1 MILDSEQVARLY
13 RRLAP
18 LYDLMVVPLEWLGA
32 RRHRER
38 AVHSLQLRPG
48 GVVLDLGCG
57 TGLNMPLLHD
67 AVGASGRIVCV
78 DLSAEMLSRARRRA
92 ERYGFTNVEWVQ
104 VDLATY
110 RPPPGCDGALATFAL
125 EMVPE
130 YDEVVGRVS
139 AALAVRGRVA
149 VYGLKHP
156 ERWPSWLVQLGV
168 WITAPFGVS
177 RAYEALRPYKAVRE
191 HLSDVEY
198 REFLLGAAYL
208 CVGERAGTAA
218 SAGDADPT
226 R

>member
-1 MILDSEQVARLY
+1 MILDSEQVVRLY

-18 LYDLMVVPLEWLGA
+18 LYDPMVVPLEWLGA

-38 AVHSLQLRPG
+38 AVRSLELRPG

-67 AVGASGRIVCV
+67 AVGARGRIVCV
-78 DLSAEMLSRARRRA
+78 DLSTEMLSRAWRRA
-92 ERYGFTNVEWVQ
+92 ERHGFTNVELVRA
-104 VDLATY
+104 DLATY
-110 RPPPGCDGALATFAL
+110 QPPSAYDGALATFAL

-130 YDEVVGRVS
+130 YDEIVRRAS
-139 AALAVRGRVA
+139 AALPVGGRLA

-156 ERWPSWLVQLGV
+156 ERWPAWLIQLGV

-177 RAYEALRPYKAVRE
+177 RAYETFRPYEAVRE
-191 HLSDVEY
+191 HLSEVEY
-198 REFLLGAAYL
+198 REFLFGAACR
-208 CVGERAGTAA
+208 CVGERADAA
-218 SAGDADPT
+218 AAGNADPI